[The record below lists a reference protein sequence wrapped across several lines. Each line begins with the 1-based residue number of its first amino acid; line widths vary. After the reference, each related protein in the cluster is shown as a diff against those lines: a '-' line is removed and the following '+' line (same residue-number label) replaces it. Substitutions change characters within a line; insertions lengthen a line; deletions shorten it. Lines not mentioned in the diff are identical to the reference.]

1 VAAVT
6 PAAHGA
12 GTWQKAPS
20 STTNGGAAFG
30 LWLLTDGR
38 VLSHGN
44 ALNHWVIL
52 TPDKTGSY
60 ANGTWTTVAASNFER
75 GGAQEHVLKD
85 GRFFEAGGEFLYA
98 WPAHDGVAAC
108 SSQCTNPNGGS
119 PLFKNTET
127 YDPVTNTWTIQPDA
141 PYDIGDTGS
150 ATLPDGRI
158 LDSTR
163 SGSQTQIFDPSSNTW
178 STGPANTNPNGDENS
193 WSTLQNGGVL
203 AVAPN
208 SASIYDPVGNKWI
221 KTGALPAGLSV
232 TLTAASGYPGT
243 YQFGDNAGISLM
255 FDGRVLA
262 YGLGTTAIYTP
273 GATATSPGTWAQGP
287 NMPFKTGP
295 LDGTPGN
302 ECEDEYTVT
311 ETNGKV
317 MVATHPFGDP
327 IDMLIEFDPTSNT
340 FTAITPPGNGEYP
353 VSYLNLP
360 NGQLMTTG
368 SSIDWLYT
376 PDGPPQDAWRPTVTS
391 VAFNSSSNNYTLTGT
406 QLSGLINGGDE
417 GDDMTM
423 AENYPIVWL
432 KDGSGNVYFCK
443 SSNFSLMGPHVGNDP
458 QTCTFTTPANLP
470 SGTYSLYVSSAGV
483 QSKNAFSFT
492 PGQSNMG
499 SGGTSGAGGSTGSG
513 GASGGSVG
521 SGGTTGAGGAAGA
534 GAAGATGGGG
544 HATGGS
550 TGTGGTTGSG
560 GASGGTTGS
569 GGGKAGSSGSA
580 GASGAGGVIGTGG
593 GNGSGGAPG
602 SGGNGSGGSG
612 SNGSGGN
619 AASGGS
625 NGSGGSSS
633 GTSSS
638 GGSSGSGDTAGAS
651 SGCSCDVATGPSGTS
666 AASLGLLA
674 LGLLAVRR
682 RRATR

>member
-1 VAAVT
+1 MLVRPPGSRFWISLAIGLVVAAVA
-6 PAAHGA
+6 PRLNAA

-20 STTNGGAAFG
+20 SASNNGPAFG

-60 ANGTWTTVAASNFER
+60 ANGTWTTVASSNFSR

-85 GRFFEAGGEFLYA
+85 GRFFEAGGEFLYV

-108 SSQCTNPNGGS
+108 SSNCTNPAGGS
-119 PLFKNTET
+119 PLFKNTEI
-127 YDPVTNTWTIQPDA
+127 YDPVANTWTIEPDA

-163 SGSQTQIFDPSSNTW
+163 TGSQTQIFDPSSNSW
-178 STGPANTNPNGDENS
+178 STGPNNTNQNGDENS
-193 WSTLQNGGVL
+193 WATLQNGGVL
-203 AVAPN
+203 AVAPT
-208 SASIYDPVGNKWI
+208 STSIYDPVANKWI
-221 KTGALPAGLSV
+221 QTGPLPAGLSV

-243 YQFGDNAGISLM
+243 YQFGDNAGISQM

-273 GATATSPGTWAQGP
+273 GSTASSPGTWALGP
-287 NMPFKTGP
+287 DMPYKTGP

-317 MVATHPFGDP
+317 MVTTHPFGQA
-327 IDMLIEFDPTSNT
+327 IDMLIEFDPTTDT
-340 FTAITPPGNGEYP
+340 FTAINPPNDPGGGYP

-368 SSIDWLYT
+368 GSIDWLYT
-376 PDGPPQDAWRPTVTS
+376 PDAPPQDAWRPTVTS
-391 VAFNSSSNNYTLTGT
+391 VVFNSSSNNYTLTGT

-432 KDGSGNVYFCK
+432 KDTSNNVYFCR
-443 SSNFSLMGPHVGNDP
+443 SSNFSTMGPQVGTSP
-458 QTCTFTTPANLP
+458 QTCQFTTPANLP
-470 SGTYSLYVSSAGV
+470 SGSYSLFVSSAGV
-483 QSKNAFSFT
+483 QSKTAFPFT
-492 PGQSNMG
+492 VGVG
-499 SGGTSGAGGSTGSG
+499 GTATGGTSGT
-513 GASGGSVG
+513 
-521 SGGTTGAGGAAGA
+521 GGTVGAGGAV
-534 GAAGATGGGG
+534 
-544 HATGGS
+544 
-550 TGTGGTTGSG
+550 GTGG
-560 GASGGTTGS
+560 
-569 GGGKAGSSGSA
+569 
-580 GASGAGGVIGTGG
+580 
-593 GNGSGGAPG
+593 
-602 SGGNGSGGSG
+602 
-612 SNGSGGN
+612 
-619 AASGGS
+619 
-625 NGSGGSSS
+625 
-633 GTSSS
+633 
-638 GGSSGSGDTAGAS
+638 
-651 SGCSCDVATGPSGTS
+651 
-666 AASLGLLA
+666 
-674 LGLLAVRR
+674 
-682 RRATR
+682 